1 MEQIDIRW
9 NYFKNKVNFATY
21 LVNKFGEKGVEI
33 IKVIKLIF
41 LADVYSLRNHSMLV
55 SEDKYV
61 AMANG
66 PVVSEITN
74 ILTQNKTWLEKK
86 QIEYIQEFLYGDI
99 KNSFSFIFSK
109 KNADNYYLS
118 VNGKKI
124 LAKIFSEFG
133 NIYFYCWSVI
143 PNIMFFPSVKNFP
156 KKIATSN
163 YLHSPEFFN
172 LHIKILVYILFV
184 SFLAKFYS
192 ELRYL

>member
-1 MEQIDIRW
+1 MEKIDIRW

-124 LAKIFSEFG
+124 LDKIFSEFG
-133 NIYFYCWSVI
+133 NKT
-143 PNIMFFPSVKNFP
+143 PNKLINLSHQFNAWKKHNIGDHTPAVKIDMADIFENDGCLQVSDEEIRIS
-156 KKIATSN
+156 KIA
-163 YLHSPEFFN
+163 YVH
-172 LHIKILVYILFV
+172 
-184 SFLAKFYS
+184 
-192 ELRYL
+192 